1 MWKDIAQLIT
11 YTETKDD
18 IGDTIQ
24 TPSERQV
31 FVNKKSVRQNEYYQS
46 LSQGLKPELMLEI
59 RTIDYENESEL
70 KFDNKKYRIMRTYDR
85 NGEITELVCEKV
97 I

>member
-1 MWKDIAQLIT
+1 MWRDIAQLIS

-46 LSQGLKPELMLEI
+46 LSAGLKPELMLEI
-59 RTIDYENESEL
+59 RSIDYNNEEEL
-70 KFDNKKYRIMRTYDR
+70 EFDDKKYRVMRTFER
-85 NGEITELVCEKV
+85 KGEITELICEKV